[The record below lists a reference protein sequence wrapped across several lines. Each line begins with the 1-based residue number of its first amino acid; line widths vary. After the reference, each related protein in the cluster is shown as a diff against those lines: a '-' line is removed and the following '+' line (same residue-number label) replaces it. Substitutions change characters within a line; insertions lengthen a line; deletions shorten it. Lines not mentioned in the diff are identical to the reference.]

1 MPVEVINIPFK
12 TVVSIQNT
20 LWKFKWIEWIL
31 IRGQIAVGKWTT
43 ITVHSINLDRPLWW
57 LVKTNVVT
65 GRSLGLNRSNKLAR
79 WLGKRLEKQT
89 EVLSNLLATITGEF
103 SASNLSPPPPSASLS
118 LSLFF
123 LPFANERTNLA
134 DRAVAALG
142 LPNRAFLLAFVCF
155 RATSNWYLRYDVK
168 LCVPSRKI
176 RQILYFRCNVQVSA
190 KSWIQRY

>member
-1 MPVEVINIPFK
+1 M
-12 TVVSIQNT
+12 VSIQDT

-79 WLGKRLEKQT
+79 WLGKRLGKQT

-103 SASNLSPPPPSASLS
+103 SASNLSPPPPLSLSLSLSHS

-142 LPNRAFLLAFVCF
+142 FSNRAFLLAFVCF
-155 RATSNWYLRYDVK
+155 RVTSNWYLQYDVK

-176 RQILYFRCNVQVSA
+176 RQIFYFRCNIQVSV
-190 KSWIQRY
+190 KSWI

>member
-1 MPVEVINIPFK
+1 MGTELKKERKKKRREKRKKKEKHEYEWLYTRCVPVEVINIPFK

-79 WLGKRLEKQT
+79 WLGKRLGKQT

-118 LSLFF
+118 LSLSLFFF
-123 LPFANERTNLA
+123 LSRTSEQIWLIEQ
-134 DRAVAALG
+134 
-142 LPNRAFLLAFVCF
+142 LLH
-155 RATSNWYLRYDVK
+155 
-168 LCVPSRKI
+168 
-176 RQILYFRCNVQVSA
+176 
-190 KSWIQRY
+190 